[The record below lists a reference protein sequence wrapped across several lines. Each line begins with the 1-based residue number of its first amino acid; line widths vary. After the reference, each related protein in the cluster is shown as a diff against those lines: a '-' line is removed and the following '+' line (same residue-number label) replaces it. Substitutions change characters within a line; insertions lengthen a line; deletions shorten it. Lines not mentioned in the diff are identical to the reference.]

1 MSKGKRLLYIFCTI
15 LIAWVISYASF
26 TACNLPELPE
36 VPVIQLPELTE
47 LVLET
52 IHGLS
57 PPVVVSSGTSGS
69 SGRLQ
74 AVKLA

>member
-36 VPVIQLPELTE
+36 VPE
-47 LVLET
+47 ET
-52 IHGLS
+52 TTGGDS
-57 PPVVVSSGTSGS
+57 P
-69 SGRLQ
+69 
-74 AVKLA
+74 